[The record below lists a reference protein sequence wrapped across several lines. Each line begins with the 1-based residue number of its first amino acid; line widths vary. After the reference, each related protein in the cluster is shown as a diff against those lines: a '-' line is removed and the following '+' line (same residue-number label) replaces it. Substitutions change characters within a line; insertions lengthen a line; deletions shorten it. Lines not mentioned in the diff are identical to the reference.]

1 MKWAIIILVLIWFLC
16 GAAGAWMLDD
26 LDAAHWKSIARGP
39 ITLMKAVQEDPVTVP
54 GLSR

>member
-26 LDAAHWKSIARGP
+26 LDTAHWKTIARGP